1 MKKLNYVEVEDFT
14 EEIYRILK
22 EIPVDYCRRILERSY
37 EYRRRYDEPELDYS
51 SEEELDEETSGNL
64 YETDED

>member
-51 SEEELDEETSGNL
+51 SEEELDEPTSKNS

>member
-51 SEEELDEETSGNL
+51 SEEELDEETSGNS

>member
-51 SEEELDEETSGNL
+51 SEEELDEETSKNS